1 MFLVL
6 KTKGNRGI
14 SVTDKKKK
22 TNMLKSS
29 VDVPESDPDTDFK
42 ALKYFSGSQKL
53 YIKEC

>member
-1 MFLVL
+1 
-6 KTKGNRGI
+6 
-14 SVTDKKKK
+14 
-22 TNMLKSS
+22 MLKSS